1 MAFCGGQQL
10 GYGVEEGGNGPLPP
24 AREGGVVHGDF
35 AGGVE
40 DVPGLD
46 LDGEGEVDRL
56 EEELETAPGETS
68 VSGAV
73 TGFGMRE
80 EKGGGGKVG
89 IPSRSRSDVLA
100 RCKVRDLVSNGNAQE
115 AESAGVVARGQQ
127 VRKEAEEVLGV
138 QFAAIKG
145 ARNVHTALNVLGQEG
160 RIDHLGLR

>member
-1 MAFCGGQQL
+1 MLEGGTDAVFLGGGADACGELGLDVGCRVCGGDGVAFCDGQQL

-68 VSGAV
+68 VSAAV

-80 EKGGGGKVG
+80 EKGGGGRVG
-89 IPSRSRSDVLA
+89 IPS
-100 RCKVRDLVSNGNAQE
+100 
-115 AESAGVVARGQQ
+115 
-127 VRKEAEEVLGV
+127 
-138 QFAAIKG
+138 
-145 ARNVHTALNVLGQEG
+145 
-160 RIDHLGLR
+160 